1 MTDQDSSHRTWLSQL
16 KDHLNK
22 ERYAAGTARRVVGV
36 AGHFLAYLDMQHV
49 DIRWARPADVEGYLQ
64 QALET
69 YQIRNGHLPGYVDW
83 QTSHTSDIRIL
94 LRLVQGQWPPD
105 PVAVTPAEILQR
117 DICKLYTEWMTSMRG
132 LAGATVSGRCD
143 EACRFLDWMGERA
156 TREALTALTVP
167 ELDAYMK
174 HRAASLRRA
183 SLKTVAN
190 NIRCFLRWLHISGQT
205 TRDLSVAVVAPSLY
219 ALEGIPSA
227 LRSEDIEKVLAA
239 TRQDRTPKG
248 LRDYAILML
257 LSKYGLRAGEVTALR
272 LEDMDWR
279 QDVIRIRH
287 TKTCAV
293 TKLPMVPEVGE
304 GILEYLEKGR
314 PTTTAREVFIRIH
327 APYRSFKNGSS
338 LYTPVRYRIA
348 AAGVVTA
355 GKRGPHTFRHARA
368 VSMLRAAVPLKDIGD
383 MLGHRSTDSTRVY
396 LKLASDDLRAVA
408 LEIPEEVDA

>member
-1 MTDQDSSHRTWLSQL
+1 MSDQDSSHRTWLSQL
-16 KDHLNK
+16 KDHLNS

-36 AGHFLAYLDMQHV
+36 AGHFLAYLDTQRV
-49 DIRWARPADVEGYLQ
+49 DVRWARPSDVEGYLQ
-64 QALET
+64 QALQS
-69 YQIRNGHLPGYVDW
+69 YQGRHGHLPGYVGW
-83 QTSHTSDIRIL
+83 QASHTSDIRIL

-105 PVAVTPAEILQR
+105 PVAVTPVEILRR
-117 DICKLYTEWMTSMRG
+117 DICKQYTEWMTSMRG

-156 TREALTALTVP
+156 KQEALTVLTVP

-174 HRAASLRRA
+174 DRAASLRRA

-190 NIRCFLRWLHISGQT
+190 NIRCFLHWLHISGQT
-205 TRDLSVAVVAPSLY
+205 AHDLSVAVVAPSLY

-239 TRQDRTPKG
+239 TQQDHTPKG

-293 TKLPMVPEVGE
+293 TKLPIVPEVGE
-304 GILEYLEKGR
+304 AILEYLEKGR
-314 PTTTAREVFIRIH
+314 PTTTAREIFIRIH
-327 APYRSFKNGSS
+327 APYRPFKNGSS
-338 LYTPVRYRIA
+338 LYTPVRYRIDT
-348 AAGVVTA
+348 AGVVTA

-383 MLGHRSTDSTRVY
+383 VLGHRSTDSTRVY
-396 LKLASDDLRAVA
+396 LKLATDDLRAVA
-408 LEIPEEVDA
+408 LEIPEEVEA

>member
-1 MTDQDSSHRTWLSQL
+1 
-16 KDHLNK
+16 
-22 ERYAAGTARRVVGV
+22 
-36 AGHFLAYLDMQHV
+36 
-49 DIRWARPADVEGYLQ
+49 
-64 QALET
+64 
-69 YQIRNGHLPGYVDW
+69 
-83 QTSHTSDIRIL
+83 
-94 LRLVQGQWPPD
+94 
-105 PVAVTPAEILQR
+105 
-117 DICKLYTEWMTSMRG
+117 
-132 LAGATVSGRCD
+132 
-143 EACRFLDWMGERA
+143 
-156 TREALTALTVP
+156 
-167 ELDAYMK
+167 
-174 HRAASLRRA
+174 
-183 SLKTVAN
+183 
-190 NIRCFLRWLHISGQT
+190 
-205 TRDLSVAVVAPSLY
+205 
-219 ALEGIPSA
+219 
-227 LRSEDIEKVLAA
+227 
-239 TRQDRTPKG
+239 
-248 LRDYAILML
+248 ML

-338 LYTPVRYRIA
+338 LYTPVRYRIE